1 MRGGR
6 WLKQEQIVIQDL
18 QPRQRDSKGPI
29 ETGTVVVRMPVY
41 THFYLY
47 KMFHVKHCMYI

>member
-1 MRGGR
+1 M
-6 WLKQEQIVIQDL
+6 KQEQIVIKDL

-29 ETGTVVVRMPVY
+29 ETGAVVVRMPMY
-41 THFYLY
+41 THFYVY